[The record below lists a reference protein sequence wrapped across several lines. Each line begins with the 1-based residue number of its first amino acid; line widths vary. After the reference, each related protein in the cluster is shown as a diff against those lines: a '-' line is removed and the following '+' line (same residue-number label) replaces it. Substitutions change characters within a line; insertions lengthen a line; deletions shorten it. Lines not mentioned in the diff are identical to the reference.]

1 MLEKL
6 EFDVSSNKDGGTIMR
21 VADRDDLFDITIEKT
36 KEGSMLA
43 TKFPARALV
52 KQKIPIFNKQ
62 FWGICEINKDFK

>member
-43 TKFPARALV
+43 TNFLHEH
-52 KQKIPIFNKQ
+52 
-62 FWGICEINKDFK
+62 C